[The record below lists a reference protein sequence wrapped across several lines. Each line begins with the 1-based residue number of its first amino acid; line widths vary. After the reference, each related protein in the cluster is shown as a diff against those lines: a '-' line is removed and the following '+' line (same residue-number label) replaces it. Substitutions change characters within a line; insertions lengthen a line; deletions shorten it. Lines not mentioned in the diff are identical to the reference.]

1 MANISSNNNL
11 YMTTS
16 LNPVAREYGP
26 VHTAG
31 EPLSLTIDYPPKNIK
46 LSTKAIGIDLI
57 GEIKKEIKQID
68 KIPKKYII
76 NENATI
82 CFWNDGTKTVSKR
95 HEYDEFDKEIGFLF
109 CCYQH
114 YMKNWSRNK
123 RKRFISWF
131 KYEHVKEFLFD
142 LFVDKTDF
150 TIAQAKDYLD
160 RLKVEPT
167 KSNTNKLKI
176 NIKKTKVKR
185 LKEVTE

>member
-1 MANISSNNNL
+1 MAEIKIGDL
-11 YMTTS
+11 PKIFFTS
-16 LNPVAREYGP
+16 TSNPVAREIKEVRP
-26 VHTAG
+26 VN
-31 EPLSLTIDYPPKNIK
+31 LTLTGTDFNKK
-46 LSTKAIGIDLI
+46 ARQELKAINNL
-57 GEIKKEIKQID
+57 
-68 KIPKKYII
+68 PKKYII
-76 NENATI
+76 NKNATI

-123 RKRFISWF
+123 RKKFISWF

-150 TIAQAKDYLD
+150 TVAQAKDYLE
-160 RLKVEPT
+160 RLKVEPA
-167 KSNTNKLKI
+167 KSNTDKLKT